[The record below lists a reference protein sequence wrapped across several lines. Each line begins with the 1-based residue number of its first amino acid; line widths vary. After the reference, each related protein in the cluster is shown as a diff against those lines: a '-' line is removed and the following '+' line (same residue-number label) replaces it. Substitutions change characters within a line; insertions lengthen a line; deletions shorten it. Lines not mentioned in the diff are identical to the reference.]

1 MNDNVQDKLEINI
14 GQFNQVFFEECVEHL
29 AEMEQIL
36 ISLADC
42 DPDDEQLNAIFRAA
56 HSIKGGAGMFGFHDM
71 TIVTHVL
78 ESLLDKLRTHEIPFS
93 SSMIDLFL
101 EAGDVIAM
109 QLSGH
114 RNGTEVNQE
123 AVDLVRGKLQQVIAG
138 NADTAVSSSG
148 GPQETVMSE
157 CNSSSAGFSDH
168 RYELIF
174 TPDSDIF
181 KRGVRME
188 NLLGDL
194 GELGH
199 LTVQALVSE
208 PNNLNDFDPKDCVTS
223 WRLLLETSAGET
235 EVREIFEFVADE
247 DQLQILNIKGFVG
260 DTGSSRQ
267 GASRQEPALLDRTAE
282 TDQSDP
288 VGETALVAPVSN
300 RNVGRRAYDKNE
312 QSPGAYG
319 RRTGESESSIR
330 VGVTKVDQLINQ
342 VGELVITQLMLAQTA
357 AALDPVLYENLHR
370 SLLQLEHN
378 TRDLQQSVMSI
389 RLVPIGLVFSRFPRM
404 VRELSAKLGKQV
416 ELKMIGE
423 TTELD
428 KGLIEKITDPLTHL
442 VRNCMD
448 HALETADVRIAAGKK
463 PAGTITLRASQ
474 TGGRIVIDVI
484 DDGAGLNR
492 EKILGKALERG
503 IPASGSM
510 TDEEVWHLIFAPGFS
525 TAETVTDISGRG
537 VGMDVVLS
545 NVQSMNGRV
554 SISSDPGKGSRVTI
568 SLPLTLAI
576 LDGLSVAVGEEKF
589 IIPLNS
595 IIESMQ
601 PTSDN
606 LKTVNGKKFVQVRG
620 DYIPIIPLFELFNL
634 QSHVTE
640 AEKGILILIDMEGD
654 KAAVLVDALL
664 DEHQVVIKS
673 IETNY
678 RKVEGAAGATILGDG
693 RVALILD
700 VGSLLQMH
708 KKNLELQ
715 HKDLGGH
722 KDNADRQ

>member
-1 MNDNVQDKLEINI
+1 MNHNVQDKLEIDI

-36 ISLADC
+36 IALSDC

-56 HSIKGGAGMFGFHDM
+56 HSIKGGAGMFGFEDM

-78 ESLLDKLRTHEIPFS
+78 ESLLDKLRNHERPFS

-114 RNGTEVNQE
+114 RDGSEVSRE
-123 AVDLVRGKLQQVIAG
+123 AVDLVRGKLQQVIEG
-138 NADTAVSSSG
+138 SADTVISPSGVPRETAV
-148 GPQETVMSE
+148 PE
-157 CNSSSAGFSDH
+157 CGSTSASFSDY

-174 TPDSDIF
+174 TPDPDIF
-181 KRGVRME
+181 KRGVRLE
-188 NLLGDL
+188 NLLADL
-194 GELGH
+194 GELGA
-199 LTVQALVSE
+199 LTVQAQVSDPE
-208 PNNLNDFDPKDCVTS
+208 NFNGFDPKDCLTS
-223 WRLLLETSAGET
+223 WRLLLETRAGEA
-235 EVREIFEFVADE
+235 EIREIFEFVADE
-247 DQLQILNIKGFVG
+247 GQLRVSDVTG
-260 DTGSSRQ
+260 DPGPAGQ
-267 GASRQEPALLDRTAE
+267 DASRQEPASFDRPAE
-282 TDQSDP
+282 MDNSGPAGGTGQVVP
-288 VGETALVAPVSN
+288 VAPVSSAASG
-300 RNVGRRAYDKNE
+300 RDSDGGRRAYDKNE
-312 QSPGAYG
+312 QAPGAYG
-319 RRTGESESSIR
+319 RRTGETESSIR
-330 VGVTKVDQLINQ
+330 VGVAKVDQLINQ

-357 AALDPVLYENLHR
+357 AALDPVLHENLHR

-404 VRELSAKLGKQV
+404 VRELATKLGKQV

-442 VRNCMD
+442 VRNCLD
-448 HALETADVRIAAGKK
+448 HALETADVRMAAGKK

-474 TGGRIVIDVI
+474 IGGRIVIDVI

-492 EKILGKALERG
+492 EKILSKAAERG
-503 IPASGSM
+503 IPAADSM
-510 TDEEVWHLIFAPGFS
+510 TDEEVWQLIFAPGFS
-525 TAETVTDISGRG
+525 TAEAVTDISGRG

-554 SISSDPGKGSRVTI
+554 TLSSEPDKGSRVTI

-595 IIESMQ
+595 IIESLQ
-601 PTSDN
+601 PTAAN
-606 LKTVNGKKFVQVRG
+606 LKTVNGKNLVQVRG

-634 QSHVTE
+634 QSEITE
-640 AEKGILILIDMEGD
+640 AEKGILILIDVEGE

-708 KKNLELQ
+708 KKNAVSQ
-715 HKDLGGH
+715 
-722 KDNADRQ
+722 

>member
-1 MNDNVQDKLEINI
+1 MNHPEANETASELA
-14 GQFNQVFFEECVEHL
+14 QFDQIFFEECAEHL
-29 AEMEQIL
+29 AEMEHIL

-42 DPDDEQLNAIFRAA
+42 DPSDEQLNAIFRAA

-78 ESLLDKLRTHEIPFS
+78 ESLLDKLRNHEMIFT

-109 QLSGH
+109 QLAGH
-114 RNGTEVNQE
+114 RHGSTVNQQSVDTVRLKLE
-123 AVDLVRGKLQQVIAG
+123 QIIDGVTPPAVVAG
-138 NADTAVSSSG
+138 EPQKPAGTGREREADTSIF
-148 GPQETVMSE
+148 PHQ
-157 CNSSSAGFSDH
+157 
-168 RYELIF
+168 YELIF
-174 TPDSDIF
+174 TPDNDIF
-181 KRGVRME
+181 KRGIRLE
-188 NLLGDL
+188 NLFADL
-194 GELGH
+194 RELGA
-199 LTVQALVSE
+199 LTVQARVSE
-208 PNNLNDFDPKDCVTS
+208 IKEFDSFDPKDCVSS
-223 WRLLLETSAGET
+223 WRLLLETNARDVEIA
-235 EVREIFEFVADE
+235 EIFEFVADE
-247 DQLQILNIKGFVG
+247 GQLQIREITEQTNFAHEIPTQQTAAEVEQQTPAAMPPLTAPTATQAR
-260 DTGSSRQ
+260 DTTS
-267 GASRQEPALLDRTAE
+267 
-282 TDQSDP
+282 
-288 VGETALVAPVSN
+288 
-300 RNVGRRAYDKNE
+300 GRRAYDKNE
-312 QSPGAYG
+312 LAAGAYG
-319 RRTGESESSIR
+319 RRGSESESSIR

-357 AALDPVLYENLHR
+357 ATLDPMLYETFHR

-389 RLVPIGLVFSRFPRM
+389 RLVPISIVFSRFPRM
-404 VRELSAKLGKQV
+404 VRELGAKLGKQV

-448 HALETADVRIAAGKK
+448 HALETPDTRLAGGKE
-463 PAGTITLRASQ
+463 PTGTITLRASQ
-474 TGGRIVIDVI
+474 LGGRIVIDVI
-484 DDGAGLNR
+484 DDGAGLSR
-492 EKILGKALERG
+492 KKILAKAAERG
-503 IPASGSM
+503 IPTSTNM
-510 TDEEVWHLIFAPGFS
+510 TDEEVWQLIFAPGFS
-525 TAETVTDISGRG
+525 TAEAVTDISGRG

-554 SISSDPGKGSRVTI
+554 TIASDLGKGTRVTV

-576 LDGLSVAVGEEKF
+576 LDGLSVSVGDEKF
-589 IIPLNS
+589 IIPLNA
-595 IIESMQ
+595 IIESLQ
-601 PTSDN
+601 PTPEN
-606 LKTVNGKKFVQVRG
+606 LKTLNGKNLVRVRG
-620 DYIPIIPLFELFNL
+620 DYIPIIPLFKLFNI
-634 QSHVTE
+634 E
-640 AEKGILILIDMEGD
+640 AQITDAERGILVLIDVEGE

-708 KKNLELQ
+708 KHNTIQ
-715 HKDLGGH
+715 
-722 KDNADRQ
+722 Q

>member
-1 MNDNVQDKLEINI
+1 MSHQNQGNSEIDMA
-14 GQFNQVFFEECVEHL
+14 QFNQVFFEECVEHL

-36 ISLADC
+36 ISLAEGN
-42 DPDDEQLNAIFRAA
+42 PSDEQLNAIFRAA
-56 HSIKGGAGMFGFHDM
+56 HSIKGGAGMFGFQDM

-101 EAGDVIAM
+101 EAGDVVAM

-114 RNGTEVNQE
+114 REGAEVKQD
-123 AVDLVRGKLQQVIAG
+123 AVDLIRAKLQHVIESVG
-138 NADTAVSSSG
+138 TTPVQPEDTPREITALNYDPEPASI
-148 GPQETVMSE
+148 
-157 CNSSSAGFSDH
+157 DH
-168 RYELIF
+168 HYELTF
-174 TPDSDIF
+174 TPDPDVF

-188 NLLGDL
+188 NLLADL
-194 GELGH
+194 EELGT
-199 LTVQALVSE
+199 LTVQAKISHSG
-208 PNNLNDFDPKDCVTS
+208 DFSSFDPKECRTS
-223 WRLLLETSAGET
+223 WLLFLETTAS
-235 EVREIFEFVADE
+235 EVEIREIFEFVADE
-247 DQLQILNIKGFVG
+247 GQLQIRDIAGK
-260 DTGSSRQ
+260 TGSSRQ
-267 GASRQEPALLDRTAE
+267 VDLPQMPTPLEQQAKVDRSCPSASEINPLA
-282 TDQSDP
+282 
-288 VGETALVAPVSN
+288 
-300 RNVGRRAYDKNE
+300 GRRAYDKNE
-312 QSPGAYG
+312 KTAGAFG

-357 AALDPVLYENLHR
+357 ATLDPVLYENLHR

-378 TRDLQQSVMSI
+378 TRNLQQSIMSI
-389 RLVPIGLVFSRFPRM
+389 RLVPIGIVFSRFPRM
-404 VRELSAKLGKQV
+404 VRELATKLGKQV
-416 ELKMIGE
+416 ELKTVGE

-448 HALETADVRIAAGKK
+448 HALEAPDVRVAAGKE
-463 PAGTITLRASQ
+463 PSGTIILRASQ
-474 TGGRIVIDVI
+474 IGGRIVIDVM

-492 EKILGKALERG
+492 EKILRKAAERG
-503 IPASGSM
+503 ISASDSM

-525 TAETVTDISGRG
+525 TAEAVTDISGRG

-545 NVQSMNGRV
+545 NVQAMNGRV
-554 SISSDPGKGSRVTI
+554 TLSSEPGNGTRVTI

-595 IIESMQ
+595 IIESLQ
-601 PTSDN
+601 PTIEN
-606 LKTVNGKKFVQVRG
+606 LKTVNGRNLVRVRG
-620 DYIPIIPLFELFNL
+620 DYIPIIPLFELFNM
-634 QSHVTE
+634 QARVTE
-640 AEKGILILIDMEGD
+640 AEKGILVLIDVEGEM
-654 KAAVLVDALL
+654 AAVLVDALL

-678 RKVEGAAGATILGDG
+678 RKIEGAAGATILGDG

-708 KKNLELQ
+708 KKNPRVQ
-715 HKDLGGH
+715 
-722 KDNADRQ
+722 

>member
-1 MNDNVQDKLEINI
+1 MNHPDQNKPAIEMA
-14 GQFNQVFFEECVEHL
+14 QFSQVFFEECVEHL
-29 AEMEQIL
+29 AEMEHIL
-36 ISLADC
+36 IALADS
-42 DPDDEQLNAIFRAA
+42 DPNDEQLNAIFRAA

-78 ESLLDKLRTHEIPFS
+78 ESLLDKLRTHEMPFS
-93 SSMIDLFL
+93 SAMIDLFL

-109 QLSGH
+109 QLAGH
-114 RNGTEVNQE
+114 RNGSEVNQE
-123 AVDLVRGKLQQVIAG
+123 SVDRIRAKLQEVIEGGGVSIPALAKIPEETAAPVG
-138 NADTAVSSSG
+138 NVEAAPTSSSLHLYD
-148 GPQETVMSE
+148 M
-157 CNSSSAGFSDH
+157 
-168 RYELIF
+168 IF
-174 TPDSDIF
+174 TPDNDIF
-181 KRGVRME
+181 KRGIRLE
-188 NLLGDL
+188 NLLTDL
-194 GELGH
+194 QELGT
-199 LTVQALVSE
+199 LVVQAHLSDPE
-208 PNNLNDFDPKDCVTS
+208 DFSTFDPKECVTS
-223 WRLLLETSAGET
+223 WRLSLETDANEAAIQ
-235 EVREIFEFVADE
+235 EIFEFVADE
-247 DQLQILNIKGFVG
+247 GQLQIVDVTG
-260 DTGSSRQ
+260 DRSSMAQKTGE
-267 GASRQEPALLDRTAE
+267 QEPESLKRRTEVEASAQAVSAE
-282 TDQSDP
+282 QP
-288 VGETALVAPVSN
+288 GNLF
-300 RNVGRRAYDKNE
+300 VGRRGYDKNE
-312 QSPGAYG
+312 LSAGAYG
-319 RRTGESESSIR
+319 RRPSEAESSIR
-330 VGVTKVDQLINQ
+330 VGITKVDQLINQ

-389 RLVPIGLVFSRFPRM
+389 RLVPISIVFSRFPRM
-404 VRELSAKLGKQV
+404 VRELGAKLGKQA

-448 HALETADVRIAAGKK
+448 HALETADVRLAAGKE
-463 PAGTITLRASQ
+463 PGGTIILRAAQ
-474 TGGRIVIDVI
+474 VGGRIVIDVI
-484 DDGAGLNR
+484 DDGAGLDR
-492 EKILGKALERG
+492 EKILRKAAERG
-503 IPASGSM
+503 ILASDSI

-525 TAETVTDISGRG
+525 TAEAVTDISGRG

-554 SISSDPGKGSRVTI
+554 TILSEFGKGTRVTI

-595 IIESMQ
+595 IIESLQ
-601 PTSDN
+601 PTSEN
-606 LKTVNGKKFVQVRG
+606 LKTVNCKNLVRVRG
-620 DYIPIIPLFELFNL
+620 DYIPIIPLFKLFNIHAL
-634 QSHVTE
+634 VTE
-640 AEKGILILIDMEGD
+640 ADKGILILIDVEGE

-708 KKNLELQ
+708 KKGAVLQ
-715 HKDLGGH
+715 
-722 KDNADRQ
+722 

>member
-1 MNDNVQDKLEINI
+1 VLNVT
-14 GQFNQVFFEECVEHL
+14 
-29 AEMEQIL
+29 
-36 ISLADC
+36 
-42 DPDDEQLNAIFRAA
+42 DDTDD
-56 HSIKGGAGMFGFHDM
+56 AG
-71 TIVTHVL
+71 
-78 ESLLDKLRTHEIPFS
+78 
-93 SSMIDLFL
+93 
-101 EAGDVIAM
+101 
-109 QLSGH
+109 
-114 RNGTEVNQE
+114 
-123 AVDLVRGKLQQVIAG
+123 
-138 NADTAVSSSG
+138 
-148 GPQETVMSE
+148 
-157 CNSSSAGFSDH
+157 SAGQDAF
-168 RYELIF
+168 
-174 TPDSDIF
+174 
-181 KRGVRME
+181 
-188 NLLGDL
+188 
-194 GELGH
+194 
-199 LTVQALVSE
+199 
-208 PNNLNDFDPKDCVTS
+208 
-223 WRLLLETSAGET
+223 
-235 EVREIFEFVADE
+235 
-247 DQLQILNIKGFVG
+247 
-260 DTGSSRQ
+260 
-267 GASRQEPALLDRTAE
+267 RQEPALPDRADE
-282 TDQSDP
+282 MDKSGQ
-288 VGETALVAPVSN
+288 VGMTGQVASVASVAPVASV
-300 RNVGRRAYDKNE
+300 RNGDVGRRAYDKNE
-312 QSPGAYG
+312 QAPGAYG

-378 TRDLQQSVMSI
+378 TRGLQQSVMSI

-404 VRELSAKLGKQV
+404 VRELATKLGKQV

-463 PAGTITLRASQ
+463 PGGTITLRASQ
-474 TGGRIVIDVI
+474 IGGRIVIDVI

-492 EKILGKALERG
+492 EKILSKAAERG
-503 IPASGSM
+503 IPASDSM
-510 TDEEVWHLIFAPGFS
+510 TDDELWQLIFAPGFS
-525 TAETVTDISGRG
+525 TAEAVTDISGRG

-545 NVQSMNGRV
+545 NVQSMKGRV
-554 SISSDPGKGSRVTI
+554 TISSEPGKGSRVTI

-595 IIESMQ
+595 IIESLQ
-601 PTSDN
+601 PTSGN
-606 LKTVNGKKFVQVRG
+606 LKTVNGKNLVRVRG
-620 DYIPIIPLFELFNL
+620 DYIPVIPLFELFNL
-634 QSHVTE
+634 QSQITE
-640 AEKGILILIDMEGD
+640 AEKGILILIDVEGE

-708 KKNLELQ
+708 KRNSELALNTILEVG
-715 HKDLGGH
+715 K
-722 KDNADRQ
+722 

>member
-1 MNDNVQDKLEINI
+1 MFMNQQDQDKLEINL

-36 ISLADC
+36 ISLGDC

-71 TIVTHVL
+71 TIVTHIL

-114 RNGTEVNQE
+114 RDGSEVSQE
-123 AVDLVRGKLQQVIAG
+123 AVDRIRGKLQLVSEGSVDAVVLPVG
-138 NADTAVSSSG
+138 MPLETAIPVCGSGVSC
-148 GPQETVMSE
+148 T
-157 CNSSSAGFSDH
+157 DH
-168 RYELIF
+168 RYDLIF
-174 TPDSDIF
+174 TPDIDIF
-181 KRGVRME
+181 KRGVRLE
-188 NLLGDL
+188 NLLADLAELGTLTVRVQVADPGDL
-194 GELGH
+194 G
-199 LTVQALVSE
+199 
-208 PNNLNDFDPKDCVTS
+208 DFDPQDCLTS
-223 WRLLLETSAGET
+223 WHLSLETCAGEA
-235 EVREIFEFVADE
+235 EIREIFEFVADE
-247 DQLQILNIKGFVG
+247 GQLQISDVTE
-260 DTGSSRQ
+260 DGSRK
-267 GASRQEPALLDRTAE
+267 E
-282 TDQSDP
+282 
-288 VGETALVAPVSN
+288 PVSLDLQPEVKKSGPAGPVVSDEAN
-300 RNVGRRAYDKNE
+300 DNISIGRRVYDKNDLA
-312 QSPGAYG
+312 PGAYG

-370 SLLQLEHN
+370 SLQQLEHN

-389 RLVPIGLVFSRFPRM
+389 RLVPISIVFSRFPRM
-404 VRELSAKLGKQV
+404 VRELAAKLGKQV

-448 HALETADVRIAAGKK
+448 HALETPDIRLAAGKK
-463 PAGTITLRASQ
+463 PGGTIILRASQ
-474 TGGRIVIDVI
+474 IGGRIVIDVI

-492 EKILGKALERG
+492 QKILGKAAERE
-503 IPASGSM
+503 IPVSESM
-510 TDEEVWHLIFAPGFS
+510 TDEEVWQLIFAPGFS
-525 TAETVTDISGRG
+525 TAEAVTDISGRG

-545 NVQSMNGRV
+545 NVRSMNGRV
-554 SISSDPGKGSRVTI
+554 TISSEPGKGTRVTI

-576 LDGLSVAVGEEKF
+576 LDGLSVAVGDEKF

-595 IIESMQ
+595 IIESLQ
-601 PTSDN
+601 PVADN
-606 LKTVNGKKFVQVRG
+606 LKTVNGTKFVHVRG
-620 DYIPIIPLFELFNL
+620 DYIPIIPLFGLFNL
-634 QSHVTE
+634 QARVTE
-640 AEKGILILIDMEGD
+640 AEKGILILIDVEGE

-708 KKNLELQ
+708 KKNAVLQ
-715 HKDLGGH
+715 
-722 KDNADRQ
+722 